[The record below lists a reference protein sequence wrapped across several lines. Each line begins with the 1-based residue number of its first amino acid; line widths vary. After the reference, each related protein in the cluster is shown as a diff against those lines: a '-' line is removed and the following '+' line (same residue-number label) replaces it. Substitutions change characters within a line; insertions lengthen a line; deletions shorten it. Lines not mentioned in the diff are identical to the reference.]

1 MSQPIR
7 RFVSQS
13 LTVLAAILVATVTAT
28 PAFTQNLYGTLTGT
42 VTDAQGAHIPG
53 ATVTIKDENTG
64 LELSG
69 VTDAEGTY
77 TIRNITGGTYT
88 LKAC

>member
-7 RFVSQS
+7 RFVSPP
-13 LTVLAAILVATVTAT
+13 LTVLAAILAPAVSVTTAT
-28 PAFTQNLYGTLTGT
+28 PAYTQNLYGTLIGN
-42 VTDAQGAHIPG
+42 VTDAQGANIPG
-53 ATVTIKDENTG
+53 VTVTIKDENTG

-88 LKAC
+88 L